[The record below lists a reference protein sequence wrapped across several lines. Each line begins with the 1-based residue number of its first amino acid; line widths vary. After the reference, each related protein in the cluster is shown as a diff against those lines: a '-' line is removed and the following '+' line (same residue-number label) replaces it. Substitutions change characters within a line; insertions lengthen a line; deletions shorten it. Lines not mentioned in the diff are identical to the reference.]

1 MTDVVER
8 LNAELAD
15 APPVC
20 DCPICSSPRFA
31 FCPTGWTVLFSRL
44 QWVTNEL
51 DKAQADG
58 GEDADG
64 PAR

>member
-20 DCPICSSPRFA
+20 TCSICSSPRFV
-31 FCPTGWTVLFSRL
+31 FCPVGWTVLLSRL
-44 QWVTNEL
+44 QWVMSEL
-51 DKAQADG
+51 EVHAPEDG
-58 GEDADG
+58 GG
-64 PAR
+64 GGRTR